1 MHYSLLQQSELVLQ
15 QYYRLFNLLG
25 GHHLSILI
33 DFIIHFG
40 SSFLTAFGFTII
52 YNIPKEAV
60 FPASLTGAIGWTL
73 NFFLIEYFHIVDFI
87 ATISASFIIAFISQ
101 MFARKLRKPVI
112 IFTLP
117 GIIPLV
123 PGGAAYNMMR
133 AFVEGNSEL
142 GFQFA
147 TNTFLTAGAL
157 ALGISINSAL
167 FQIFSSHEIAKRAK
181 RYIP

>member
-1 MHYSLLQQSELVLQ
+1 M
-15 QYYRLFNLLG
+15 N
-25 GHHLSILI
+25 ILT

-52 YNIPKEAV
+52 YNIPKKAV
-60 FPASLTGAIGWTL
+60 FPASLTGAIGWTIY
-73 NFFLIEYFHIVDFI
+73 FFLTDYLNVFTFI
-87 ATISASFIIAFISQ
+87 ATIIASFFIAFASQ
-101 MFARKLRKPVI
+101 IFARKLRTPVI
-112 IFTLP
+112 IYTLP
-117 GIIPLV
+117 GLIPLV
-123 PGGAAYNMMR
+123 PGGMAYNMMR

-157 ALGISINSAL
+157 ALGISINSAF